1 MRAIIFLVL
10 PITLLA
16 ATYSNSEMLC
26 LVNKQRV
33 KYGLSPLGLSAD
45 LTNSAQEHSDDQA
58 YMNDMSHNG
67 SDGSDPGTRIQ
78 DYGYKWQACAE
89 NVAFGYPGNEKKV
102 MKAWMQS
109 PGHRANILG
118 PYTHFGSA
126 VAYSG
131 STPYYT
137 QDFGSN
143 NDPGN
148 FPECPDDSSSD
159 DDSSSEDST
168 QSSNMFQGGLH
179 WRNVGGGGGGRRHQ
193 QNVIS
198 TPMVTVSV
206 GGGRRNGRRHGRH

>member
-33 KYGLSPLGLSAD
+33 KYGLSPLGLSAE
-45 LTNSAQEHSDDQA
+45 LTNSAQEHSNDQA
-58 YMNDMSHNG
+58 RMKEMSHNG

-118 PYTHFGSA
+118 AYTHFGSA
-126 VAYSG
+126 VGYG
-131 STPYYT
+131 GKTPYYT

-148 FPECPDDSSSD
+148 FPECPDDSSSSD
-159 DDSSSEDST
+159 DDSSSEDTTSGD
-168 QSSNMFQGGLH
+168 MFQGGLH
-179 WRNVGGGGGGRRHQ
+179 WRNGGGRRGQRQ
-193 QNVIS
+193 QNVVW
-198 TPMVTVSV
+198 TPMVTTNVGFVSRHR
-206 GGGRRNGRRHGRH
+206 GGRRH